1 MEKTAKE
8 LRYEKY
14 CEDYPEQVRLMGYI
28 NSLEKDNANIND
40 AEIITNRQKRRA
52 KKLVKINNKDI
63 KKYQKML
70 ELLPQ
75 APEFK

>member
-14 CEDYPEQVRLMGYI
+14 CEEYPEQVRLMGYI
-28 NSLEKDNANIND
+28 TSLEKDNANIREAD
-40 AEIITNRQKRRA
+40 VITNRQKRRA
-52 KKLVKINNKDI
+52 KKLMKINDKDI
-63 KKYQKML
+63 KKYRKML